1 MKYFFF
7 ILHTS
12 FVSVIA
18 FLFAACGDVAEDE
31 RWMGPQEVAAKKN
44 VLVEDFTGQRCVNC
58 PDATATLAELQQR
71 IDSRYGA
78 GHVVAVAIHGGGM
91 AISDAYPMGLAT
103 AEGDSMHN
111 ALGIDAWPAGM
122 VDRKDGICRHSEWT
136 ARVVSRMAVVPD
148 VEIACMASASDS
160 QINVV
165 ISVATTNLQSS
176 IFNRGRRLTVW
187 LTESGITALQFMPD
201 GSRSASYVHNH
212 VFRASMTEPGGR
224 LLTTML
230 DEETEEVRL
239 TLPIKATWNVANMS
253 VVAFVTDEYGVE
265 QVVEVAVK

>member
-1 MKYFFF
+1 
-7 ILHTS
+7 
-12 FVSVIA
+12 
-18 FLFAACGDVAEDE
+18 
-31 RWMGPQEVAAKKN
+31 
-44 VLVEDFTGQRCVNC
+44 
-58 PDATATLAELQQR
+58 
-71 IDSRYGA
+71 
-78 GHVVAVAIHGGGM
+78 
-91 AISDAYPMGLAT
+91 
-103 AEGDSMHN
+103 MHH

-136 ARVVSRMAVVPD
+136 ARVVNRMAVIPD
-148 VEIACMASASDS
+148 VEIACMASASDG

-165 ISVATTNLQSS
+165 VSVAAFNLQSS

-201 GSRSASYVHNH
+201 GSRNASYVHNH

-230 DEETEEVRL
+230 GEETEEVRL
-239 TLPIKATWNVANMS
+239 ALPIKATWNVANMS